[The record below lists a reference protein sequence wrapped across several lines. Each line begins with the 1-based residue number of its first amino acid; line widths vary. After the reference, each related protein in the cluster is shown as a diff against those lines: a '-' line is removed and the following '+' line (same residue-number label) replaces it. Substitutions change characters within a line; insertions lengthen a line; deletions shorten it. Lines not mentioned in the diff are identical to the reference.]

1 MIARRTGG
9 WKNWFKPLRGAASGR
24 LHTEVARIAVL
35 GLLLSSTTAVWM
47 SASTFDLLP
56 KSPVVAEPTGVS
68 GETGMKPALIAKL
81 EETPVSSFKELSF
94 PYPGDATDMF
104 VLKTDRGT
112 GYLDQ
117 GTGAV
122 LDWHDYTVWQRI
134 SQTVKMLHTGKGPH
148 YWALFSAWHP

>member
-1 MIARRTGG
+1 M
-9 WKNWFKPLRGAASGR
+9 
-24 LHTEVARIAVL
+24 ARIAVL

-47 SASTFDLLP
+47 SASIFDLLP

-104 VLKTDRGT
+104 VLKTD
-112 GYLDQ
+112 
-117 GTGAV
+117 
-122 LDWHDYTVWQRI
+122 
-134 SQTVKMLHTGKGPH
+134 
-148 YWALFSAWHP
+148 